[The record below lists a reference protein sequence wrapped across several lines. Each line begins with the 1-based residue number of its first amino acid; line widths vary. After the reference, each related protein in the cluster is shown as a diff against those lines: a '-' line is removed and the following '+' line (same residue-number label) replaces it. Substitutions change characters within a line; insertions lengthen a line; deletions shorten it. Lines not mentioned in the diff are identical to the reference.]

1 MNRVVTVFA
10 SGIFIALLCSGC
22 AQKIQLKAMKSAEIS
37 DGAIKDIAVL
47 SFAKD
52 TISQSIKID
61 SALQNFSINGKK
73 YFNVVDRI
81 HLEKIM
87 AEKKLNDSGLVDLIH
102 NDSNGGLKEIR
113 TILTGEVALNS
124 LQQSNYLEER
134 TDYETCLVTLSDKNG
149 NKYCQKYRKYNMACV
164 ANLYSVTTNVKFIK
178 VADSKIIF
186 SRSFSKNSHVTHCA
200 DDNNVLPSKEAV
212 NTNLASEIAENLIS
226 IVAPSYVY
234 FTVTLLD
241 DEDIDFTREQSKTFK
256 TALEL
261 LKNERIEKANEIL
274 KQLNSVLENKSYVV
288 LYNLGVSE
296 EALGSVYEAYEI
308 YKKAENI
315 SIQKDEVIEELSTAI
330 RRVKQNIAEF
340 EKANRQLRSN

>member
-1 MNRVVTVFA
+1 VKQRVNF
-10 SGIFIALLCSGC
+10 FICGVLLVLVSSGC
-22 AQKIQLKAMKSAEIS
+22 AQKIQLKALRSAEIS

-47 SFAKD
+47 PFSND
-52 TISQSIKID
+52 TVSQSIKID
-61 SALQNFSINGKK
+61 SVLQNLMINGEK
-73 YFNVVDRI
+73 YFNVIDRVN
-81 HLEKIM
+81 LEKIM
-87 AEKKLNDSGLVDLIH
+87 VEKKLNDSGLVDLIH

-113 TILTGEVALNS
+113 TIVAGEVALNS

-134 TDYETCLVTLSDKNG
+134 IDYETCLVILSDKNG

-164 ANLYSVTTNVKFIK
+164 ANLYSLTTNVKFIK

-186 SRSFSKNSHVTHCA
+186 SRSFSKNSQVIHCA

-274 KQLNSVLENKSYVV
+274 KQLNSVLKNKSYVV

-315 SIQKDEVIEELSTAI
+315 AIQKDEVIEELSTAI

-340 EKANRQLRSN
+340 EKTNKQLRSN